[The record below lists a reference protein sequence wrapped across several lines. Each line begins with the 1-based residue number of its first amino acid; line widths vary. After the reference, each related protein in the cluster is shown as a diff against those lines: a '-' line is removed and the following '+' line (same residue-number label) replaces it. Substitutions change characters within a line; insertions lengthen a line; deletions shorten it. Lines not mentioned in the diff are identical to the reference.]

1 MTTILTTTGISL
13 HINTKRECKTNQ
25 PTDDQMREYL
35 YRDPTSA
42 SAEAN
47 SLLQIAQPSDSII
60 LLHTDTP
67 EAKQCAN
74 LIREFFLEKRG
85 YKPYQVQVKKLQLRD
100 DEKHIETHGLRNLV
114 NEIDQIL
121 RDNSDVV
128 INATTGFKLETIY
141 STIVG
146 MLHQVPI
153 KYLHEKFRRIVT
165 LNPVALD
172 WDMSLFFNDSVFFEW
187 LDKPKP
193 QREVEERLLNSF
205 ERQRIETLLTPPD
218 DNGNISLSPLGETLQ
233 LKFMY
238 EADAA
243 EKADWPPEVQ
253 VKNIEEKIA
262 SSIINQGHAYPK
274 WTKDTCKKIAHI
286 PYVQIIIPEHFANV
300 SRSKIAHMYENG
312 SIILYLTGEG
322 KDKGKAARL
331 KIQTTAQGHPQTLK
345 VAKLIQKLLEIS

>member
-13 HINTKRECKTNQ
+13 YLNTKRECKTNQ
-25 PTDDQMREYL
+25 PTDDQMLEYL
-35 YRDPTSA
+35 HRDPTSA

-47 SLLQIAQPSDSII
+47 SLLQIAQPSDTII

-67 EAKQCAN
+67 EAKQCAD

-121 RDNSDVV
+121 RNNSDVV
-128 INATTGFKLETIY
+128 INATAGFKLETIY
-141 STIVG
+141 STIIG

-193 QREVEERLLNSF
+193 QKEVEERLLNSF
-205 ERQRIETLLTPPD
+205 ERKRIETLLNPPD
-218 DNGNISLSPLGETLQ
+218 DDGNISLSPLGEALQ
-233 LKFMY
+233 LRFMY
-238 EADAA
+238 QTDAA
-243 EKADWPPEVQ
+243 EKADWPPEVV
-253 VKNIEEKIA
+253 VKRIEDKIA
-262 SSIINQGHAYPK
+262 SSIIRQGHDYPK
-274 WTKDTCKKIAHI
+274 WTKDICKKIAHI
-286 PYVQIIIPEHFANV
+286 PYVQIIIPEHFASV
-300 SRSKIAHMYENG
+300 SHSQIAHFYDNG
-312 SIILYLTGEG
+312 CIVAYWTEG
-322 KDKGKAARL
+322 GKAARL
-331 KIQTTAQGHPQTLK
+331 KIQTTAQDLPQTVK
-345 VAKLIQKLLEIS
+345 VARVIQKLLEK